1 MNEPSDRDAIFT
13 GDPAVDVP
21 QFPSNPHMRELA
33 ATLPAGRALDLGC
46 GPGTF
51 AVELAEQGWE
61 VRGVDSSP
69 KALESAKQHA
79 TDRGVDVAFELGDVA
94 YWIPLGIYDL
104 VTSSHAL
111 PPPDH
116 EARRAVAVAAA
127 PVKPEGWLAI
137 TEWAPAAAETL
148 GFAASDLLSRTD
160 IVAELPGFEIVRSE
174 EISAPRPDGD
184 GEAPALIVVAQRH
197 PR

>member
-1 MNEPSDRDAIFT
+1 MNDAAEWDTIFT

-21 QFPSNPHMRELA
+21 QFPANPHLLELA

-46 GPGTF
+46 GPGTLS
-51 AVELAEQGWE
+51 VELASRGWE
-61 VRGVDSSP
+61 VRGVDGSP
-69 KALESAKQHA
+69 KAIEAATRHA
-79 TDRGVDVAFELGDVA
+79 AEKGVEAAFEVGDVA
-94 YWIPLGIYDL
+94 YWIPLGLYDL

-111 PPPDH
+111 PPPAH

-148 GFAASDLLSRTD
+148 GFGPSDLLSRTD

-174 EISAPRPDGD
+174 EILAPRPEGA